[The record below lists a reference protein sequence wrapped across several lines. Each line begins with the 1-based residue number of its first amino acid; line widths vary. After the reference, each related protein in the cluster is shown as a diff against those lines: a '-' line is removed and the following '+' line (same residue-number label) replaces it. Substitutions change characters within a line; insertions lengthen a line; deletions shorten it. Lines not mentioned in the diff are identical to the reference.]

1 MAQTYISTT
10 MQASNYGH
18 KLQPHSNL
26 RLTFW
31 SNRTYIINQTSSNP
45 NHGIIDWDYQSI
57 LAKILV
63 LFHPFSEVRWLKNLQ
78 PWCCDSEQLCSE
90 LFPNFCFS
98 GAESWQKAEVTVKLT
113 PWGIRTWMLQR
124 DVSSLQLALF
134 TNIKNAT
141 TMDFEW
147 KVRKNSICKA
157 HGAQSLTKMLI
168 LFKLLQIRWVW
179 VRP

>member
-10 MQASNYGH
+10 MQASISGH

-31 SNRTYIINQTSSNP
+31 SNCTYIINQTSSNP
-45 NHGIIDWDYQSI
+45 NHGILDWNYQSI

-63 LFHPFSEVRWLKNLQ
+63 LFHPFSEITWLKNLQ
-78 PWCCDSEQLCSE
+78 PWCCDSELS
-90 LFPNFCFS
+90 PNFCFR
-98 GAESWQKAEVTVKLT
+98 GAESWQKSEVTVKLT
-113 PWGIRTWMLQR
+113 PWGTRTWMLQR

-141 TMDFEW
+141 IMDFEW
-147 KVRKNSICKA
+147 KVRKNSIWTK
-157 HGAQSLTKMLI
+157 HMSAQNLTKMLI
-168 LFKLLQIRWVW
+168 LLKLLQMRWVW